1 MTISAKG
8 VWGVSLAT
16 LLFSSS
22 LLPQAQAATKFV
34 ANNGID
40 SSVCGTTAATACR
53 SISQAIANAADGD
66 VIVVGPGRYGDL
78 NDDGVFGDPGEEFF
92 PGPCGCMIQV
102 NKSVTIISRDGAAS
116 TILDAAG

>member
-8 VWGVSLAT
+8 ALGVSLAT
-16 LLFSSS
+16 LFFSS
-22 LLPQAQAATKFV
+22 LFLPQARAATKFV

-53 SISQAIANAADGD
+53 SISQAIANAFDGD
-66 VIVVGPGRYGDL
+66 VIFVGPGRYGDL

-92 PGPCGCMIQV
+92 PAPCRCMLQV
-102 NKSVTIISRDGAAS
+102 
-116 TILDAAG
+116 